1 MKSIPTQVRAL
12 LVTSALALACA
23 SQAHAEHV
31 RFDAI
36 IASKADVSLDFADS
50 SQHVV
55 RLVQREGTI
64 KGTGALSEATV
75 LEWGMHDMLFAKGAA
90 DGNGYLVVTKSPG
103 DIAYLKFQ
111 WRAILAN
118 GADGKPVPLMGG
130 HWEVVGS
137 TGALKGLAGFGTMR
151 IDVLKGTERH
161 WMFDG
166 DLMGPQ

>member
-1 MKSIPTQVRAL
+1 L

-23 SQAHAEHV
+23 GPARAEQV
-31 RFDAI
+31 RFDAVV
-36 IASKADVSLDFADS
+36 ASKADVSLEFADG

-64 KGTGALSEATV
+64 KGTGALSGATV
-75 LEWGMHDMLFAKGAA
+75 LEWGMHDMLFAKGTA
-90 DGNGYLVVTKSPG
+90 DGNGYLVVTRAPG

-151 IDVLKGTERH
+151 IDVLKGTQRH
-161 WMFDG
+161 WLFDG
-166 DLMGPQ
+166 ELLGPQ